1 MKLAL
6 FKILLLSIFLTS
18 CAGGGDARKIPSDM
32 KERQRKNI
40 EEGRDLGLVEF
51 RK

>member
-1 MKLAL
+1 MKLSF

-32 KERQRKNI
+32 KERQKKNI
-40 EEGRDLGLVEF
+40 EEGRGI
-51 RK
+51 